1 MAFGLKPEVFGGKK
15 KKNPIL
21 RYNDFVW
28 DSVIGSPLRGAKNI
42 GNLVKKAGK
51 HSLKVIT
58 RSDYP
63 DDFTFEKAKEM
74 RRKRLAK
81 KKSET
86 EAREKTDEYIKRDK
100 GKDKKK
106 DSPKAD
112 KPEAGGKTEPT
123 KVERSEKARW
133 IKKTRNSPAAQSGA
147 FTDDERWALQQR
159 HRAWKDARKKK
170 KR

>member
-74 RRKRLAK
+74 REKRLAK
-81 KKSET
+81 EKNRQPAPKPKTESKPETKSKET
-86 EAREKTDEYIKRDK
+86 KPKTDEK
-100 GKDKKK
+100 
-106 DSPKAD
+106 
-112 KPEAGGKTEPT
+112 
-123 KVERSEKARW
+123 SEKAAW
-133 IKKTRNSPAAQSGA
+133 LKKTRNSPAAQSGS
-147 FTDDERWALQQR
+147 FTDDERWALQQK
-159 HRAWKDARKKK
+159 HRKWKADRASGKLKK
-170 KR
+170 KRR

>member
-1 MAFGLKPEVFGGKK
+1 MVFGLKPEVFGGKK

-28 DSVIGSPLRGAKNI
+28 DSLIGSPLRGAKNV
-42 GNLVKKAGK
+42 GKVAKKATK

-74 RRKRLAK
+74 RKKRLTKEKGEKEAK
-81 KKSET
+81 
-86 EAREKTDEYIKRDK
+86 EKTDESSK
-100 GKDKKK
+100 GSKK

-112 KPEAGGKTEPT
+112 KPESGGKTKAT
-123 KVERSEKARW
+123 TAERSEKARW

-147 FTDDERWALQQR
+147 FTDDERWALQKR
-159 HRAWKDARKKK
+159 HRAWKEARKKK